1 MNVFFIDKV
10 HPILQERLA
19 KSGLYCI
26 DATQWSLDELL
37 ERRNEVHGLV
47 VRARFFLNAEL
58 IASFPNLVFIARSGS
73 GLENIDTAYCKEHQ
87 IQLFNSPEGNR
98 NAVAEHALGMLLA
111 LMNKLCRANDQIN
124 RGLWKR
130 EDNRGEELD
139 GKTVGIIGYGNNG
152 AAFAKKL
159 RGFDVKVL
167 AYDKYKQGFGD
178 AFVHESTLEAILN
191 SADVISLHIPQ
202 NKETLGFVDTSFI
215 DSVQKPFYLLN
226 LSRGKI
232 VNTEALMQGLA
243 SNKIKAAGLDVLEY
257 ESKDFESIFATQLP
271 VAFEYLLASD
281 RVMLSPHVGGWT
293 KESYFKLSNVLADK
307 ILEWADNQ

>member
-1 MNVFFIDKV
+1 
-10 HPILQERLA
+10 
-19 KSGLYCI
+19 
-26 DATQWSLDELL
+26 
-37 ERRNEVHGLV
+37 
-47 VRARFFLNAEL
+47 
-58 IASFPNLVFIARSGS
+58 
-73 GLENIDTAYCKEHQ
+73 
-87 IQLFNSPEGNR
+87 
-98 NAVAEHALGMLLA
+98 MLLA

-202 NKETLGFVDTSFI
+202 NKETLGFVDTSFL

-232 VNTEALMQGLA
+232 VNTEALMQGLV

-257 ESKDFESIFATQLP
+257 ESKDFESIFASQLP
-271 VAFEYLLASD
+271 AAFEYLLASD

-293 KESYFKLSNVLADK
+293 KESYFKLSDVLADK
-307 ILEWADNQ
+307 IISFYQHQ

>member
-1 MNVFFIDKV
+1 
-10 HPILQERLA
+10 
-19 KSGLYCI
+19 
-26 DATQWSLDELL
+26 
-37 ERRNEVHGLV
+37 VHGLV
-47 VRARFFLNAEL
+47 IRARFFLNAEL
-58 IASFPNLVFIARSGS
+58 IASFPNVSFIARSGS
-73 GLENIDTAYCKEHQ
+73 GLENIDTAYCKEHD

-152 AAFAKKL
+152 SAFAKKL

-202 NKETLGFVDTSFI
+202 NKETLGFVDSSFI

-271 VAFEYLLASD
+271 AAFEYLLASD

-293 KESYFKLSNVLADK
+293 KESYFKLSDVLADK
-307 ILEWADNQ
+307 IISFYQHQ

>member
-1 MNVFFIDKV
+1 
-10 HPILQERLA
+10 
-19 KSGLYCI
+19 
-26 DATQWSLDELL
+26 LDELL

-47 VRARFFLNAEL
+47 IRARFFLNAEL
-58 IASFPNLVFIARSGS
+58 IASFPNISFIARSGS
-73 GLENIDTAYCKEHQ
+73 GLENIDTSYCKEHE

-152 AAFAKKL
+152 SAFAKKL

-202 NKETLGFVDTSFI
+202 NKETLGFVDSSFI

-271 VAFEYLLASD
+271 AAFEYLLASD

-293 KESYFKLSNVLADK
+293 KESYFKLSDVLADK
-307 ILEWADNQ
+307 IISFYQHQ